1 MQSLTLQPAYRDAT
15 ILMVEDSQ
23 DDVALAS
30 RALRDSGYAGQLA
43 VARDGAEALD
53 MLLGRGEHE
62 GSAVHPRLIL
72 LDLTLPGLE
81 GLALLEWIRSHPEA
95 RMTPVVVFTSS
106 DDPEDIRKAYMGGAS
121 AYVGKPVKASA
132 YVATVK
138 SIVEF
143 WLRVNRVA
151 Y

>member
-1 MQSLTLQPAYRDAT
+1 MHPSDQDI

-23 DDVALAS
+23 DDIDLAS
-30 RALRDSGYAGQLA
+30 VALRDAGYTGQIA
-43 VARDGAEALD
+43 IARDGSEALD
-53 MLLGRGEHE
+53 MLLGRGTHE
-62 GSAVHPRLIL
+62 GGAIRPQIIL
-72 LDLTLPGLE
+72 LDLTLPRLE
-81 GLALLEWIRSHPEA
+81 GLALLEWIRSHSEA

-106 DDPEDIRKAYMGGAS
+106 DDPDDIRKAYMGGAS
-121 AYVGKPVKASA
+121 AYVRKPVKAGA
-132 YVATVK
+132 YVDTVK

>member
-1 MQSLTLQPAYRDAT
+1 MHPSRQGV

-23 DDVALAS
+23 DDIDLAS
-30 RALRDSGYAGQLA
+30 AALRTNGYEGRIA
-43 VARDGAEALD
+43 VARDGSEALD
-53 MLLGRGEHE
+53 MLLGRGAHE
-62 GSAVHPRLIL
+62 GSATRPHLIL
-72 LDLTLPGLE
+72 LDLTLPRLE

-106 DDPEDIRKAYMGGAS
+106 DDPDDIRNAYAGGAS
-121 AYVGKPVKASA
+121 AYVRKPVKAGA
-132 YVATVK
+132 YADTLK

-143 WLRVNRVA
+143 WLRVNTVA

>member
-1 MQSLTLQPAYRDAT
+1 MHRTDQSV

-23 DDVALAS
+23 DDIDLAS
-30 RALRDSGYAGQLA
+30 VALRDSGYEGQIA

-62 GSAVHPRLIL
+62 GSAVRPQLVL
-72 LDLTLPGLE
+72 LDLTLPRLE

-95 RMTPVVVFTSS
+95 RTTPVVVFTSS
-106 DDPEDIRKAYMGGAS
+106 DDPDDIRKAYMGGAS
-121 AYVGKPVKASA
+121 AYVGKPVKAGA
-132 YVATVK
+132 YVDTVK